1 MRLSACFALIF
12 FLGAAYIPAP
22 AQKTAP
28 KTKRK
33 AAVPARGLAEL
44 QKMAARFAP
53 TPLRVDIS
61 RLSAGDRQALAKLIE
76 AGRLLNPIFLKQ
88 YWSGNLDLYAR
99 LQKDTTPLGKARLR
113 LFWINKG
120 PWSAFDDYRPF
131 IPGVPA
137 EKPPGSN
144 FYPEDMTRQDF
155 ETWIASLPKE
165 AQDRAHR
172 FFTALRCTSG

>member
-22 AQKTAP
+22 AQKSAP

-33 AAVPARGLAEL
+33 AAVPALGLAEL

-76 AGRLLNPIFLKQ
+76 AGRLLNPFFSNHI
-88 YWSGNLDLYAR
+88 WRANLISSPP
-99 LQKDTTPLGKARLR
+99 LQKD
-113 LFWINKG
+113 
-120 PWSAFDDYRPF
+120 
-131 IPGVPA
+131 
-137 EKPPGSN
+137 
-144 FYPEDMTRQDF
+144 
-155 ETWIASLPKE
+155 
-165 AQDRAHR
+165 
-172 FFTALRCTSG
+172 